1 MGRPVLFALFVGMV
15 AFPCKTLE
23 VAEWV
28 EVEKAAELVV
38 DCAWNVVVFCA
49 VPDLKDVAVGAEG
62 TTVCV
67 VETVGPIVDLGS
79 EVMDDCVFDFTALDV
94 CRVVKVTSDTVV
106 VDCVVVDCVA
116 LEVCTGVAMEV
127 AGCAVEV
134 KLPSNWEAFDVA
146 ASHMTV
152 QPEVCI
158 LYGTN
163 VQTLRVVPSMI
174 GKP

>member
-28 EVEKAAELVV
+28 EVDKAAELVV

-67 VETVGPIVDLGS
+67 VETVGPIVDL
-79 EVMDDCVFDFTALDV
+79 
-94 CRVVKVTSDTVV
+94 
-106 VDCVVVDCVA
+106 
-116 LEVCTGVAMEV
+116 
-127 AGCAVEV
+127 
-134 KLPSNWEAFDVA
+134 
-146 ASHMTV
+146 
-152 QPEVCI
+152 
-158 LYGTN
+158 
-163 VQTLRVVPSMI
+163 
-174 GKP
+174 